1 MAKSLVLGADL
12 CGMALPLLQPALT
25 GEKALFDAIDTIEQQ
40 FRVAMFL
47 TGSRPVADLKTKHA
61 MITGKTREMVDSI
74 MEEYNGY

>member
-1 MAKSLVLGADL
+1 MAKALVLGADL

-25 GEKALFDAIDTIEQQ
+25 GEEALFKAIDTIEHQ

-47 TGSRPVADLKTKHA
+47 TGSRTIAELKTRHA
-61 MITGKTREMVDSI
+61 IITGKTREMVDSM

>member
-12 CGMALPLLQPALT
+12 CGMALPLLQTALT

-47 TGSRPVADLKTKHA
+47 TGSRTVADLKTKHV

>member
-47 TGSRPVADLKTKHA
+47 TGSRTVADLKTKHA
-61 MITGKTREMVDSI
+61 MITGKTREVVDSI